1 LKRALY
7 PGTFDPIT
15 NGHLDIVERALQIF
29 DEIVVAVGEG
39 YEKAPL
45 FSIAERVEMI
55 KESTAELPGVEVTSF
70 TGLLVDFA
78 TEQGVDAVVRGL
90 RFLSD
95 FEYEFQMALM
105 NRRLEPRLET
115 VFLMPSEQF
124 TYLNSTV
131 IKEIAQYGGRLEGLV
146 PDCVARMLV
155 ERYGNKSR

>member
-39 YEKAPL
+39 YEKSPL
-45 FSIAERVEMI
+45 FTIPERVQMI
-55 KESTAELPGVEVTSF
+55 EESTKSLGGVDVTSF

-78 TEQGVDAVVRGL
+78 REQKADAVVRGL

-105 NRRLEPRLET
+105 NRRLEPQLET

-131 IKEIAQYGGRLEGLV
+131 VKEIAQYGGQLEGLV
-146 PDCVARMLV
+146 PEFVAAKLKEKYR
-155 ERYGNKSR
+155 K